1 MGTLCA
7 AHIFRREAL
16 RDNKS
21 FFTAL
26 WDMAASLRLTIAT
39 LIILSVVSIIGTVL
53 PQGRPPAEYVA
64 NYGENA
70 YNLFSLLDF
79 TDMYRS
85 WWFLGLLVLFCL
97 NLTACS
103 AKRFPT
109 VWRAIRNPNRTPDNS
124 FYRNLSN
131 REEFAVAAPAADVL
145 ERITAFM
152 GTRFA
157 RPVSTREGGRIHLFA
172 EKSPYARLGVYIT
185 HLSILVI
192 LVGAI
197 IGNIWGFKAYVNIVE
212 GTSADKVLPRDGG
225 PPIELGFKLHV
236 DEFDVK
242 YYEGSSRPK
251 EYMSVLNVIED
262 GQKVISGRK
271 IVVNDP
277 LTYKGITFYQSS
289 YGSAGDPLFKL
300 RVHPAGGEPF
310 ETTVPLG
317 ESVTLPDG
325 SSYAVTNYAASYDQF
340 GPAIQMHVT
349 AADGRPAD
357 HFVVLQNH
365 PDFALHRG
373 GAYGFSLL
381 GWDQL
386 WYTGLQVNKDP
397 GVWTVWVGCFLMVV
411 GSLAAFFLS
420 HRRIWVTLAASGS
433 STEVTVG
440 GTAHRN
446 QPAFE
451 LFFETFRRQL
461 KEELREQ
468 SQESPDLSAVPANFA
483 P

>member
-1 MGTLCA
+1 MGTLCV

-16 RDNKS
+16 RENKS
-21 FFTAL
+21 FFNSL
-26 WDMAASLRLTIAT
+26 WDMVASLRLTIAT

-70 YNLFSLLDF
+70 YRLFSLLDF

-85 WWFLGLLVLFCL
+85 WWFLGLLILFCL

-103 AKRFPT
+103 AKRFPA
-109 VWRAIRNPNRTPDNS
+109 VWRAIRNPNRTPDDS
-124 FYRNLSN
+124 FYRSLSN
-131 REEFAVAAPAADVL
+131 REEFAVAAHAADVQ
-145 ERITAFM
+145 EKIAFFM
-152 GTRFA
+152 GNRFA
-157 RPVSTREGGRIHLFA
+157 RPVSTREGDRIHLFA

-212 GTSADKVLPRDGG
+212 GTSADQVLPRDGG
-225 PPIELGFKLHV
+225 PPIKLGFNLHV
-236 DEFDVK
+236 DEFAVK
-242 YYEGSSRPK
+242 YYEGTSRPK
-251 EYMSVLNVIED
+251 EYMSVLNVIEG
-262 GQKVISGRK
+262 GQKVISDRK

-289 YGSAGDPLFKL
+289 YGPAGDPHFKL
-300 RVHPAGGEPF
+300 RVHPADGEPF
-310 ETTVPLG
+310 DTTVPLG
-317 ESVTLPDG
+317 EFVNLPDG
-325 SSYAVTNYAASYDQF
+325 SSYAVTNYAASYDRF

-373 GAYGFSLL
+373 GAFNFTLL

-397 GVWTVWVGCFLMVV
+397 GVWTVWAGCFLLVV

-420 HRRIWVTLAASGS
+420 HRRIWVTLVPVGS
-433 STEVTVG
+433 KTAITVG
-440 GTAHRN
+440 GAALRN

-451 LFFETFRRQL
+451 LFFENFRKQL
-461 KEELREQ
+461 REEL
-468 SQESPDLSAVPANFA
+468 QEETPEASESVAA
-483 P
+483 PLKLAP

>member
-340 GPAIQMHVT
+340 GRPFRCMSPLPT
-349 AADGRPAD
+349 AGRPTTSSFCRTIRTSLSIAAAPTAFPCSAGISSGIPVSRSTKTRSLD
-357 HFVVLQNH
+357 GLGRLFPDGGRLPGRLFPLPSTYLGH
-365 PDFALHRG
+365 PRSVRKFDRSHCGRHRTPQS
-373 GAYGFSLL
+373 A
-381 GWDQL
+381 
-386 WYTGLQVNKDP
+386 GL
-397 GVWTVWVGCFLMVV
+397 
-411 GSLAAFFLS
+411 
-420 HRRIWVTLAASGS
+420 
-433 STEVTVG
+433 
-440 GTAHRN
+440 
-446 QPAFE
+446 
-451 LFFETFRRQL
+451 
-461 KEELREQ
+461 
-468 SQESPDLSAVPANFA
+468 
-483 P
+483 